1 VAEKGSG
8 SADIR
13 AVRIPVSPVFHTDFA
28 PTDSQVVWRKGTRTD
43 WGPLTDTGKKD
54 TASEDMPSEDSSV
67 PVVLVRG
74 IGWTGSPTVEGMTLM
89 DNQAARTLDCH
100 NRMDQE
106 REKDST
112 GTESMGIP
120 SRDTRAGKGSC
131 CQEKQILDLKDTA
144 WTGTRMGCTLV
155 LTGDWRDTR
164 TDRDR
169 MDSESLAE
177 HIHLVVG
184 SC

>member
-1 VAEKGSG
+1 VAEKGTG
-8 SADIR
+8 L
-13 AVRIPVSPVFHTDFA
+13 
-28 PTDSQVVWRKGTRTD
+28 TDSRAD
-43 WGPLTDTGKKD
+43 WDPLTDTGKKD
-54 TASEDMPSEDSSV
+54 TAWKDTPSEGSSV
-67 PVVLVRG
+67 RMVLVTD
-74 IGWTGSPTVEGMTLM
+74 IGSTDTPTVEGMTLM
-89 DNQAARTLDCH
+89 DNQAAQTLECH

-112 GTESMGIP
+112 GTGSMGTESMGIP
-120 SRDTRAGKGSC
+120 SRDTRAGKGSR

-144 WTGTRMGCTLV
+144 WTGTRMGCTLA
-155 LTGDWRDTR
+155 LTRDLRDTR